1 MSSYKI
7 AVIGDRESVI
17 GFRAV
22 GLDVFPTDESGL
34 KRVFASL
41 TKTPAEN
48 PDAPRYAIIYIT
60 EEYAVL
66 LHSEIEAL
74 KDELIPAVI
83 PIPSKNGA
91 VGIGMASLNS
101 TVERAVG
108 ANIL

>member
-17 GFRAV
+17 GFKAV
-22 GLDVFPTDESGL
+22 GLDVFPTGEDEV
-34 KRVFASL
+34 KRVFAAL
-41 TKTPAEN
+41 TKGNGEDS
-48 PDAPRYAIIYIT
+48 DAPQYAIIYIT

-66 LHSEIEAL
+66 LRSEIDAL
-74 KDELIPAVI
+74 KDELIPAII

-91 VGIGMASLNS
+91 VGLGMASLNS